1 MNVQPTMGFTLMQSQ
16 HADSRHSFVTGLLDS
31 HQDKQ
36 RKMSMYDVA
45 KSVGLPATFVEL
57 RHQATHEQ
65 LPSLTRLRAAARKA
79 LAWIWEYYWRH
90 LQMDDAADHQVA
102 DKSTAAVFEGS
113 GSEEEEEGFGSG
125 EEREIRKL
133 LLRYLK
139 GVEREDLRREIG
151 RLDEGLVLTVLDSI
165 SESTKDSR
173 VLRRAMALTREIL
186 ERGGNADRMEED
198 EKSEEDQEA
207 QDVEKVRVELGK
219 AWENVKEAEQ
229 PSIGGDD
236 DAPVEVEMA
245 ESPPSWRLYEEADWV
260 PKPIGV
266 V

>member
-1 MNVQPTMGFTLMQSQ
+1 MVFTLVPSQ
-16 HADSRHSFVTGLLDS
+16 HADYPHSFVTGLLDS

-90 LQMDDAADHQVA
+90 LQVDDAAGHQVA
-102 DKSTAAVFEGS
+102 DKSTAAAVEGS
-113 GSEEEEEGFGSG
+113 GSEEEEEESGSG
-125 EEREIRKL
+125 EDREVRKL

-139 GVEREDLRREIG
+139 GEEREDLRREIG
-151 RLDEGLVLTVLDSI
+151 RVDEGLVLTVLDSI

-186 ERGGNADRMEED
+186 EGGGNADRMEED

-207 QDVEKVRVELGK
+207 QDVEEVRVELGK

-229 PSIGGDD
+229 PSVAEDE
-236 DAPVEVEMA
+236 DAPAEVEMVEA
-245 ESPPSWRLYEEADWV
+245 RPAWRLYEEEDWV